1 MNQVLYNRKM
11 DEQDVEQDQTNYIVI
26 RFSLLFAEKSEE
38 DQQRGLTPIEE
49 TVEEAII
56 GSKTNPKTDN
66 TNVSQVKKRRS
77 QRGTAAER
85 MMSKKIRGNVFSS
98 VTHDVR
104 FYFITFKN
112 CHKYKYVYS

>member
-1 MNQVLYNRKM
+1 MNQVLYDRKI
-11 DEQDVEQDQTNYIVI
+11 DKKDVERDQTNHIVS
-26 RFSLLFAEKSEE
+26 RFSLLFADKSEE
-38 DQQRGLTPIEE
+38 DQQRGVTPIEE
-49 TVEEAII
+49 TVEEAIV
-56 GSKTNPKTDN
+56 GSKNYPKTDN

-112 CHKYKYVYS
+112 SHKYKYVYS